1 MRKLSTIILILV
13 ILCCFISTK
22 AESVSFD
29 EYMQKLGFVI
39 YDIDSL
45 ERLGL
50 ESDTF
55 DGEFANISIFGCVC
69 GTDKFAFF
77 GRHSDG
83 KLFIAQ
89 NPYQSVLDGISPLLN
104 VFSMVG
110 IFVDICETYD
120 FSIGLYI
127 DSNGI
132 HFGLSDDTPTLNAIA
147 DKIGSGNPSTRV
159 VGWEDFR
166 KLIMFH

>member
-1 MRKLSTIILILV
+1 MKKLFAIVLLFVMLCGSII
-13 ILCCFISTK
+13 SK
-22 AESVSFD
+22 AESISFD
-29 EYMQKLGFVI
+29 EYMQQVGFVI
-39 YDIDSL
+39 YDIDTL
-45 ERLGL
+45 ESLGL

-55 DGEFANISIFGCVC
+55 DGDFANCSIFGCVC

-77 GRHSDG
+77 GRHADG

-89 NPYQSVLDGISPLLN
+89 NPYQSLLDGISPLLN
-104 VFSMVG
+104 VFGMIG

-120 FSIGLYI
+120 FSMGLYI

-132 HFGLSDDTPTLNAIA
+132 HFGLSEDTPTLNALA

-159 VGWEDFR
+159 IGWDNFR
-166 KLIMFH
+166 TLIMLH